1 MRKELGVVY
10 TLRGSELIEMENC
23 AILLR
28 VSENLISKNKGFE
41 MEWYKFTYCNRK
53 YFELVLDF

>member
-1 MRKELGVVY
+1 MRKELRVVY

-28 VSENLISKNKGFE
+28 VSENLISKSKGFE
-41 MEWYKFTYCNRK
+41 ME
-53 YFELVLDF
+53 

>member
-28 VSENLISKNKGFE
+28 VSEKSKGFE